1 MNTTTRMSD
10 KELRAAAVIAKVAA
24 RAMTAPEAAADLGVT
39 DRTVRRMKA
48 KVLDGGPSALAHALR
63 GRPGNRRVP
72 EAERAEMDALLLGT
86 YPDFGPTLA
95 AEKLRELHGI
105 DRDPKTVGA
114 AMAALGLRD
123 PGRRKAARNRLWR
136 ERRPRFG
143 DLVQYDG
150 SYEHWL
156 EDRGGTG
163 EMCLLAAVDDAT
175 GEVPHARLADHEGV
189 LPTMGFWREYAA
201 ARGLPRS
208 VYVDK
213 FSTYRMNQGAAAE
226 NADARTQFGR
236 AMAAL
241 GVEVI
246 FANSPQAKGRV
257 ERLFG
262 TLQDRLIKE
271 MRLRGISSAEEAN
284 RFIAGEFLPD
294 FNRRFG
300 RPAREPGD
308 SHRRLGP
315 DGGRRLGSA
324 LCHEGWRTLTND
336 FTVPHGPLWY
346 QLLPSPRLALRPKDR
361 VAVRTAPDGTVTLWV
376 RGKPVDY
383 AVIEKG
389 RDVLPQPRKSSTRTF
404 LIPAYP
410 DISISR

>member
-1 MNTTTRMSD
+1 MSD
-10 KELRAAAVIAKVAA
+10 KELRAAAVIARVAA
-24 RAMTAPEAAADLGVT
+24 RAMTASEAAADLGVT
-39 DRTVRRMKA
+39 ERTVRRMKA
-48 KVLDGGPSALAHALR
+48 KVLGGGASALAHASR
-63 GRPGNRRVP
+63 GRPGNRRMP
-72 EAERAEMDALLLGT
+72 EAERAEMEGLLRDR

-105 DRDPKTVGA
+105 GRDPKTVGA
-114 AMAALGLRD
+114 AMSALGLRR
-123 PGRRKAARNRLWR
+123 PGRRAAAEHRLWR
-136 ERRPRFG
+136 ERRPRLG

-175 GEVPHARLADHEGV
+175 GTVPHARFAADEGV
-189 LPTMGFWREYAA
+189 LATMRFWREYAEGC
-201 ARGLPRS
+201 GLPRA

-213 FSTYRMNQGAAAE
+213 FSTYRMSQGAAAE

-236 AMAAL
+236 AMADL
-241 GVEVI
+241 GVEVV

-262 TLQDRLIKE
+262 TLQDRLVKE
-271 MRLRGISSAEEAN
+271 MRLRGISSAGEAN

-324 LCHEGWRTLTND
+324 LCREEWRTLTND

-361 VAVRTAPDGTVTLWV
+361 VAVRTAPDGAVTLWV
-376 RGKPVDY
+376 REKPVSFV
-383 AVIEKG
+383 VIEKG
-389 RDVLPQPRKSSTRTF
+389 RGILPQSRKSPTRTF

-410 DISISR
+410 DISNSR